1 MVPVLFLYE
10 LMLMHAQREGSFSP
24 QGIGEQALEQYAR
37 FCQVKSRG
45 DAVASLYLGS
55 ALWSRGRCLATAL
68 EPIVFRGSA
77 TATATLQRLNRLE
90 LIALRQCVLLT

>member
-1 MVPVLFLYE
+1 
-10 LMLMHAQREGSFSP
+10 MHKERVASP
-24 QGIGEQALEQYAR
+24 LRGGGIGEQALEQYAR

>member
-45 DAVASLYLGS
+45 DAVRRSIWGQHCGAEAD
-55 ALWSRGRCLATAL
+55 AL
-68 EPIVFRGSA
+68 
-77 TATATLQRLNRLE
+77 
-90 LIALRQCVLLT
+90 LLL